1 MLLDHIEIQNIYYD
15 EFLFSFNISY
25 EYSVYPKK
33 TGIFIDDSV
42 INGKKFRLTQINQLH
57 LLIKWKIAFQS
68 GAFKFRFVSSFT
80 KNAIKVVPIFVCL
93 KFCKFHINDF
103 RINVHT

>member
-1 MLLDHIEIQNIYYD
+1 MSIPSIQ
-15 EFLFSFNISY
+15 
-25 EYSVYPKK
+25 K
-33 TGIFIDDSV
+33 TGIFIDDSI

-93 KFCKFHINDF
+93 KFCKFHLKTLESLCILEL
-103 RINVHT
+103 I